1 MVIMLSGDMKSRS
14 KISLNKKK
22 PQSSLSSYATSSS
35 GVVRGSEEIQIPRFT
50 PHMLE
55 MMYSTS
61 FLMFY

>member
-35 GVVRGSEEIQIPRFT
+35 GVVRGSEEI
-50 PHMLE
+50 
-55 MMYSTS
+55 
-61 FLMFY
+61 